1 MIIYKFRLYIFV
13 VICIILKIGIFF
25 FIICKINVVFFMV
38 KVRNKYSTIFL
49 IKDFMGG
56 FIMSGTVIVI
66 FSLLSLSLVYF
77 LLNVCIQFNRINNL
91 NLLLG
96 MDVTKLYNIDENHE
110 DDYYFNYLI
119 RKSAMQLYI
128 LTNKRT

>member
-1 MIIYKFRLYIFV
+1 MFSCFIFKYIM
-13 VICIILKIGIFF
+13 FF
-25 FIICKINVVFFMV
+25 FNNCKINVVFFIV

-56 FIMSGTVIVI
+56 FIMSSTVIVI

-77 LLNVCIQFNRINNL
+77 LLKVCIQFNRINNL

-96 MDVTKLYNIDENHE
+96 MDVTKLYNIDDDHE
-110 DDYYFNYLI
+110 DDYYFNHLI
-119 RKSAMQLYI
+119 KKSAMQLYI
-128 LTNKRT
+128 LSNKKV